1 MSIISTVLCKTAGI
15 AGMSAA
21 LYDAYSVGNANS
33 KRYSNLNNADY
44 FEKIHTAQRTLSSES
59 PTNNAIQKKV
69 ANLRYN
75 NPIVPAYGKIKGFI
89 DGTLKS
95 LGDNLIP
102 IILPRSR
109 ALPISATEKVKTPT
123 VPKREDF
130 SRSLRKRKMLLSL
143 LKYLP
148 YTEGKNHNEKNCV
161 VTACGGYAYYAFC
174 LLK

>member
-102 IILPRSR
+102 ISFA
-109 ALPISATEKVKTPT
+109 ALALATKGFYSKLGAWGVVGCGVFTALREGFGLGKTSPKV
-123 VPKREDF
+123 
-130 SRSLRKRKMLLSL
+130 
-143 LKYLP
+143 
-148 YTEGKNHNEKNCV
+148 
-161 VTACGGYAYYAFC
+161 
-174 LLK
+174 